1 MGSMKMLS
9 VSASETR
16 EYLREEGTQVRGL
29 SQQLKGRRSFH
40 MRNLGLLL
48 VPSGKQCERKGT

>member
-16 EYLREEGTQVRGL
+16 EYLREDGIQVRGL
-29 SQQLKGRRSFH
+29 RQELKGRRSFY
-40 MRNLGLLL
+40 MRNLDLFLA
-48 VPSGKQCERKGT
+48 PSGKQCERKGT